1 MKVTLVW
8 NPEDVAAAM
17 RSLFEPGIPAKYI
30 DFPKARYGQ
39 HQVDRVLRDGAG
51 RRHLARR
58 RATSRTS
65 TPSCRSRASRT
76 STPKPG
82 TEVEVVWGEEPNSHK
97 PAVEPHRQV
106 SIRATVQ
113 PAPYSAFA
121 RENYRKS

>member
-1 MKVTLVW
+1 M
-8 NPEDVAAAM
+8 AAAV

-39 HQVDRVLRDGAG
+39 HQVDRVLAEGKDVGISHDVGYITNEHAFVS
-51 RRHLARR
+51 LASIENEF
-58 RATSRTS
+58 AE
-65 TPSCRSRASRT
+65 
-76 STPKPG
+76 PG
-82 TEVEVVWGEEPNSHK
+82 TEVEVVWGEEPNSRK